1 MEYFLQC
8 FIPFLVDIKFTFV
21 NNVPKNKTPII
32 MMDKSKHITLPGSEA
47 ESFALPELLALV
59 PAGFPSPADDYMDR
73 FLDLN
78 DYLINNKAAS
88 FYIRVSGESMRGAG
102 ILPGDILLVDRS
114 IDPVH
119 NRIVVAVIDN
129 EMTVKRLRL
138 RGGRVFLVSEHPEFR
153 PMEITGEMDAHV
165 WGVVAAVIRKLV

>member
-1 MEYFLQC
+1 
-8 FIPFLVDIKFTFV
+8 
-21 NNVPKNKTPII
+21 
-32 MMDKSKHITLPGSEA
+32 MDKSLRVTLPRA
-47 ESFALPELLALV
+47 EGTSVSLPELIALV

-88 FYIRVSGESMRGAG
+88 FYIRVAGESMRGAG

-114 IDPVH
+114 MDPVH

-129 EMTVKRLRL
+129 EITVKRLRL
-138 RGGRVFLVSEHPEFR
+138 RDNRVFLVSENPDFK
-153 PMEITGEMDAHV
+153 PVEITDGMEARV